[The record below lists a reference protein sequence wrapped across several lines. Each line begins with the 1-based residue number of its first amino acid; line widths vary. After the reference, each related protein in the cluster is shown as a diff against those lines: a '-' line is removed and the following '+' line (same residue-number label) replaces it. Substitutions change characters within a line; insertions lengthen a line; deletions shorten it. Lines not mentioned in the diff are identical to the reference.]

1 MDMSVSRMSFFCPLS
16 PTKTDF
22 SRKDTTW
29 MKRLPPCR
37 RTGRTGRTG
46 RTYIGFDVLCIW
58 YRQIWTVR
66 ESNSVATDA
75 QLYPKIRGD
84 VCLIGT
90 SSQEY
95 YNINMHE
102 TIFYSFGHFI
112 YYIRGGTSQLI
123 TISQLFR
130 EMEDIILYQG
140 CLKRPYVYHI
150 VSYDQSH
157 REMNL
162 VILILKI
169 LLSCCVEKIWE
180 PQH

>member
-37 RTGRTGRTG
+37 RTGRTG

-112 YYIRGGTSQLI
+112 IGPESDHWLCLSVREGCGKSKWKFKMAFAMKGGGSRGGL
-123 TISQLFR
+123 
-130 EMEDIILYQG
+130 E
-140 CLKRPYVYHI
+140 CHI
-150 VSYDQSH
+150 P
-157 REMNL
+157 
-162 VILILKI
+162 ILKNDF
-169 LLSCCVEKIWE
+169 C
-180 PQH
+180 